1 MMTTHST
8 TMSPTITAAL
18 PNPDDHNPAIIT
30 IRSVERANDSVNSI
44 ADPIRLFS
52 DNYDAA
58 NGRVISV
65 PRSGDKHPAS
75 PCKTSTKGA
84 SSPVKKCNNTI
95 ALPARRVS
103 CAVTAIAAATSNPI
117 NIATPT
123 ILSLLDPSP
132 NLTLDSLLITDPP
145 RPPQTKKK
153 TNSKYAMIG
162 HLPKST
168 FLTWL

>member
-1 MMTTHST
+1 MLPS
-8 TMSPTITAAL
+8 ITAAS
-18 PNPDDHNPAIIT
+18 PDPDYHNPAIVA
-30 IRSVERANDSVNSI
+30 IRSVERANNSAASI
-44 ADPIRLFS
+44 ANPIQLFS
-52 DNYDAA
+52 DDYDAA

-117 NIATPT
+117 NIAMPT
-123 ILSLLDPSP
+123 ILSPLDPSM
-132 NLTLDSLLITDPP
+132 NLTLDSLLVS
-145 RPPQTKKK
+145 
-153 TNSKYAMIG
+153 TN
-162 HLPKST
+162 LN
-168 FLTWL
+168 